1 MDIYQAIQWVQ
12 RLIAIAIIFQTIE
25 IFQIRKSFAD
35 KGVWSWYDLRI
46 EFKTFSTFSQR
57 MLDFF
62 LSYRN
67 FLCLL
72 ALRLLLATCL
82 LFFSNVCILVILLFS
97 TIMIGLR
104 WRGTFNGGSDYMTI
118 LVLLALTVQSLSSE
132 SYKLSLAVLWYL
144 AIQVCSSYFIAGLV
158 KVRRQNWRSGV
169 ALRCFIAS
177 TIYKE
182 DKLSKLIQE
191 NNSIA
196 LFLSWALF
204 LFELGFPIALVNPS
218 VSLFVVAT
226 AIVFHIGNFYIFGL
240 NRFVFAWLACYPA
253 LYFCSGL

>member
-1 MDIYQAIQWVQ
+1 MEIEQAIQWVQ

-25 IFQIRKSFAD
+25 LLQIKTTFAD
-35 KGVWSWYDLRI
+35 NGVWSWDDLKK
-46 EFKTFSTFSQR
+46 EFKIFSPFNQR

-72 ALRLLLATCL
+72 VARICLAICL
-82 LFFSNVCILVILLFS
+82 LFFSHPLILAILLFS
-97 TIMIGLR
+97 TILIGLR

-118 LVLLALTVQSLSSE
+118 LVLSALTVESLSNH
-132 SYKLSLAVLWYL
+132 SYKISLAVLWYL

-158 KVRRQNWRSGV
+158 KIRRQNWRDGV
-169 ALRCFIAS
+169 ALRCFVAS

-182 DKLSKLIQE
+182 DGLSRLVKE
-191 NNSIA
+191 KKSIA
-196 LFLSWALF
+196 IVLSWLLL
-204 LFELGFPIALVNPS
+204 LFEIGFPVALVSPDLS
-218 VSLFVVAT
+218 IVVILI
-226 AIVFHIGNFYIFGL
+226 AIAFHVGNFYIFGL